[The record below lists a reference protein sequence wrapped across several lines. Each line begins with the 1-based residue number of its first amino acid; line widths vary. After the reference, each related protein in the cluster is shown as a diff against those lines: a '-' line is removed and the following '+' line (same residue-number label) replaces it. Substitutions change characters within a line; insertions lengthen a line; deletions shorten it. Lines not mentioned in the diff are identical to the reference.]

1 MAGSDEIM
9 IGVGDLVQKTRDNQ
23 AQVEYLVA
31 GWSRGQ
37 MKLCVVCTVHK
48 QTMGV
53 SFLVET

>member
-31 GWSRGQ
+31 G
-37 MKLCVVCTVHK
+37 
-48 QTMGV
+48 
-53 SFLVET
+53 